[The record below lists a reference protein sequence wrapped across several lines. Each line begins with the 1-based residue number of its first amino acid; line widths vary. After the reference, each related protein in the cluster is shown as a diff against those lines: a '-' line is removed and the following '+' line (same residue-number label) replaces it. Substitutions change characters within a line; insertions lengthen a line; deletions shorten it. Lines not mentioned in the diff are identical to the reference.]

1 MPDPHTSDQ
10 LPSIDDIAAMAE
22 RALAEIP
29 EELRIHLDG
38 AIIVEGHADDETLRR
53 LGITSPWHLL
63 GLYRGVSLPRR
74 SVMQIAR
81 YPDQIFLFRGPIL
94 RQWLGSGDDLFCIVR
109 NVLIHEIGHHF
120 GFNDEEIRALETQ
133 PDTDPSEQ
141 GLGRSLP
148 PSP

>member
-38 AIIVEGHADDETLRR
+38 AIIVEDRADDETLRR

-81 YPDQIFLFRGPIL
+81 YPDQSFCFADRSC
-94 RQWLGSGDDLFCIVR
+94 GSGWDQAMTCSALF
-109 NVLIHEIGHHF
+109 
-120 GFNDEEIRALETQ
+120 ETC
-133 PDTDPSEQ
+133 
-141 GLGRSLP
+141 
-148 PSP
+148 

>member
-1 MPDPHTSDQ
+1 MPDSHTLDQ

-22 RALAEIP
+22 RALADIP
-29 EELRIHLDG
+29 EELRIYLDG
-38 AIIVEGHADDETLRR
+38 AIIVEDRADDETLRR

-109 NVLIHEIGHHF
+109 NVLIHEIAHHF
-120 GFNDEEIRALETQ
+120 GFNDEEIRALEKQ
-133 PDTDPSEQ
+133 PDTDPGEQ
-141 GLGRSLP
+141 GLDRSLP
-148 PSP
+148 PAT